1 MKKLSVG
8 AAMSVL
14 LVSTAHADS
23 TLVLYGAIDSGVLF
37 QNTSAASYNLK
48 APNTGRV
55 FVLRDGGLYSSIWG
69 LNGREDLGGGYSTR
83 FKLQGAFNSA
93 SGKLGLSDTVGSPAI
108 FNQIATI
115 GIAGPFGS
123 VDLGRQIAPM
133 AYALVAT
140 DARAGGNF
148 GSIRTAWNSMNYAAG
163 FSGSTTNKFIGGLFD
178 SNAIVYRSP
187 VYGGVSLSL
196 EYAPGGVAG
205 SLQSGTRESAV
216 LNYSNYG
223 LNVAALYYVGHDTT
237 LAPGATPTGRLDNRY
252 MYLGAKYTVGGLE
265 VSASVSNGKNPARS
279 NQVNF
284 DLYSAAI
291 GYRFTPTLMASAGTY
306 YIKDNNNSR
315 NKSIALAAGIEY
327 QLSKR
332 TLLYGE
338 IGHVNNCGLMNQEIE
353 YTQPV
358 APGQSTT
365 TTMIGLRHT
374 F

>member
-1 MKKLSVG
+1 MNKMSIG
-8 AAMSVL
+8 AAMAVML
-14 LVSTAHADS
+14 TAPAYADS
-23 TLVLYGAIDSGVLF
+23 SVQLYGAIDSGLLF

-48 APNTGRV
+48 APNTGKE

-69 LNGREDLGGGYSTR
+69 LIGNEDLGGGYATR

-93 SGKLGLSDTVGSPAI
+93 NGKLGLSDTVGGSAI
-108 FNQIATI
+108 FNQVATV
-115 GIAGPFGS
+115 GITGPFGS
-123 VDLGRQIAPM
+123 IDLGRQIAPM
-133 AYALVAT
+133 AFALAAT
-140 DARAGGNF
+140 DVRAASNF

-163 FSGSTTNKFIGGLFD
+163 FSGSTTNKIIGGLFD

-187 VYGGVSLSL
+187 AFGGASLGV

-205 SLQSGTRESAV
+205 SPQSGTRESV
-216 LNYSNYG
+216 VVNYSNYG
-223 LNVAALYYVGHDTT
+223 LNVAGVYYEGHDTT

-252 MYLGAKYTVGGLE
+252 VYLGMKYTIRGFE

-284 DLYSAAI
+284 DLYSAGI
-291 GYRFTPTLMASAGTY
+291 GYRFTPALQVTAGMY
-306 YIKDNNNSR
+306 YIKDNNNSA
-315 NKSIALAAGIEY
+315 NKSTAYSTGIEY

-338 IGHVNNCGLMNQEIE
+338 IGHVDNRGLMNQEIA

-358 APGQSTT
+358 APGKSTT
-365 TTMIGLRHT
+365 TTMLGLRHN